1 MGALKSR
8 GLGDVYKRQGEPS
21 FSTWMPMP
29 FAIPLPAFSFSKAP
43 MVAVVLVARVPEN
56 EVLML
61 AYPVSLRPPL
71 HCRSILK
78 SFPPAVV
85 PTPFR
90 SVRRMEPTST
100 FIFFPLSTEQEGET
114 TVMALALR

>member
-1 MGALKSR
+1 
-8 GLGDVYKRQGEPS
+8 VVP
-21 FSTWMPMP
+21 
-29 FAIPLPAFSFSKAP
+29 
-43 MVAVVLVARVPEN
+43 VASVPEK
-56 EVLML
+56 EVWIL
-61 AYPVSLRPPL
+61 AYPDSLNPPL
-71 HCRSILK
+71 HCSSILK